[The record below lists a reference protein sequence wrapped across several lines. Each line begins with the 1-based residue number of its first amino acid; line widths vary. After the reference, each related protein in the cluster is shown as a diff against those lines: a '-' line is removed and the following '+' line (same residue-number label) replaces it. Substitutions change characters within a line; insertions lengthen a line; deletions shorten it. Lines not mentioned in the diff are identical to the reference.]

1 MPDNRGSPMQPLDF
15 EFLKDRYDFDQ
26 VRYSSAKASKS
37 TTSAAADTTQL
48 DAAADAVS
56 TES

>member
-1 MPDNRGSPMQPLDF
+1 MQPLDF
-15 EFLKDRYDFDQ
+15 EFLKDRYDL
-26 VRYSSAKASKS
+26 RYVSAKASKS